1 MMTDDV
7 YWRVSVASLDRV
19 IFDRPQ
25 DGVQMLA
32 LERKATLLNERGE
45 NRNPGPDSV
54 LVRAQPFGGAVRIH
68 GAAALGDVVGQ
79 LRFDSQRSRD
89 EQDFRI
95 LIPSAAWAAVRQFC
109 LRHLADPDDPIL
121 EADPS
126 RELVEEFADAMRINL
141 LPDQFRCQSD
151 GFVIENEPSRTDN
164 IHARGYPTVRIYR
177 VFEIEILDI
186 ELRERL
192 LDNSARCSSIDLQ
205 TLALADAAHGGR
217 GRANG
222 VLTMPLKRVT
232 ESYLAL
238 PAEGRAATIVI
249 DGHWIEFE
257 HSSHLAGDEGSPL
270 RKSC

>member
-1 MMTDDV
+1 MVDDV

-19 IFDRPQ
+19 IFDHPQ
-25 DGVQMLA
+25 DGVQTLA
-32 LERKATLLNERGE
+32 LERKATLLNERAE
-45 NRNPGPDSV
+45 KRISGPDNV
-54 LVRAQPFGGAVRIH
+54 LVRAQPFGGAVRIYS
-68 GAAALGDVVGQ
+68 AAALSDVVGQ

-89 EQDFRI
+89 ERDFRI
-95 LIPSAAWAAVRQFC
+95 LIPPAAWAAVRQFC
-109 LRHLADPDDPIL
+109 LRHLADPDDRIL

-141 LPDQFRCQSD
+141 LPDQYRCKSD
-151 GFVIENEPSRTDN
+151 GFVIENEPSTTDN

-205 TLALADAAHGGR
+205 TLALADAAHGR
-217 GRANG
+217 SGRANG
-222 VLTMPLKRVT
+222 VLTLPLKRVT

-249 DGHWIEFE
+249 DGHWIESSTAAILPGMKVPRFE
-257 HSSHLAGDEGSPL
+257 RVAE
-270 RKSC
+270 